1 MDQGKPAIGYGIN
14 LTEAQAAQYAGR
26 TITEAE
32 ATEMLRNHLKSVEDF
47 VNRTVTHP
55 LTQNQFDA
63 VCSLVYN
70 IGVGNFRSSTLLK
83 KLNAGDV
90 TGAADEFAKW
100 NQAGGRVLAGLVAR
114 RGQERALFT
123 SAV

>member
-14 LTEAQAAQYAGR
+14 LTEAQAAQYAGK
-26 TITEAE
+26 TISEAE
-32 ATEMLRNHLKSVEDF
+32 ATQLLKDHLTSVEDF
-47 VNRTVTHP
+47 VNRTVTYP

-83 KLNAGDV
+83 RLNEGNVRA
-90 TGAADEFAKW
+90 AADEFPRW
-100 NQAGGRVLAGLVAR
+100 NQAGGKVLAGLVAR
-114 RGQERALFT
+114 RGEERALFL
-123 SAV
+123 S